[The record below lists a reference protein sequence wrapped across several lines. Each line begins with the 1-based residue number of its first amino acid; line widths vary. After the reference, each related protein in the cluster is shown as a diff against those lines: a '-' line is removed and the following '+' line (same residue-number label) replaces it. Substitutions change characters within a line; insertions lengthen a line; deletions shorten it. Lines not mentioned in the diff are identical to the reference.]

1 MVFFVSK
8 VLRLRGLIPRETKWD
23 VVVDLF
29 FYRDPEEAEKEEQAA
44 KEQVAAIKPVEVA
57 PVSIVF
63 DIIYAISFVLSNA
76 VRVISRFLQFR
87 LWTKSNTKFTI
98 NFPYSWKICK
108 LFCNNQSPIFD
119 LVTN

>member
-1 MVFFVSK
+1 MSFFISK

-57 PVSIVF
+57 PVSIVCAF
-63 DIIYAISFVLSNA
+63 SFVLSNA
-76 VRVISRFLQFR
+76 VRVIPRFLQFR

-98 NFPYSWKICK
+98 DFPCSWKIYK
-108 LFCNNQSPIFD
+108 IFCNNYLSIFD
-119 LVTN
+119 VVTN